1 MHDSSAKRARN
12 LLAAPLLLAALS
24 ACAPTPAP
32 EGAQAAIA
40 PAHAGMSET
49 PACRLD
55 PALLTPQAAPDC
67 AFGRADLK
75 TLDPDQWARLKI
87 EYERQCYR
95 NAERSVRERLKLLQA
110 AARCETEAASR

>member
-1 MHDSSAKRARN
+1 MHDSPDRTARS
-12 LLAAPLLLAALS
+12 LVAAPLLLAALS

-40 PAHAGMSET
+40 PARTEMQET
-49 PACRLD
+49 PACRPD
-55 PALLTPQAAPDC
+55 PALFTPQAAPDC
-67 AFGRADLK
+67 AFGRRELK

-95 NAERSVRERLKLLQA
+95 NAERVVRERLKLLQA
-110 AARCETEAASR
+110 AARCEIDAALR